1 MEEIKI
7 EDSNEFL
14 LSGRVFYSNGIP
26 ASKALIIVEQIIDK
40 KSRKVLDFTLSNDDG
55 EYMFLIEDRDIS
67 YKISAYKGL

>member
-14 LSGRVFYSNGIP
+14 LSGRVFYNNGLP
-26 ASKALIIVEQIIDK
+26 ASKALIIVEKIIDE
-40 KSRKVLDFTLSNDDG
+40 KSRKLLDFTLSNDDG
-55 EYMFLIEDRDIS
+55 DYIFLIEDRNIS

>member
-14 LSGRVFYSNGIP
+14 LSGRVFYNNGLP
-26 ASKALIIVEQIIDK
+26 ASKALIIVEQIIDE

-55 EYMFLIEDRDIS
+55 DYIFLIEDRNVS

>member
-14 LSGRVFYSNGIP
+14 LSGRVFYNNGLP
-26 ASKALIIVEQIIDK
+26 ASKALIIVEKIIDE
-40 KSRKVLDFTLSNDDG
+40 KSRKILDFTLSNDDG
-55 EYMFLIEDRDIS
+55 DYIFLIEDRNIS

>member
-14 LSGRVFYSNGIP
+14 LSGRVFYNNGLP
-26 ASKALIIVEQIIDK
+26 ASRALIIVEKIIDE
-40 KSRKVLDFTLSNDDG
+40 KSRKILDFTLSNDDG
-55 EYMFLIEDRDIS
+55 DYIFLIEDRNIS

>member
-14 LSGRVFYSNGIP
+14 LSGRVFYNNGLP
-26 ASKALIIVEQIIDK
+26 ASKALIIVEKIIDEK
-40 KSRKVLDFTLSNDDG
+40 NRKVLDFTLSNDDG
-55 EYMFLIEDRDIS
+55 DYIFLIEDKNIS

>member
-14 LSGRVFYSNGIP
+14 LSGRVFYNNGLP
-26 ASKALIIVEQIIDK
+26 ASKALIIVEKIIDE

-55 EYMFLIEDRDIS
+55 DYIFLIEDRNIS

>member
-14 LSGRVFYSNGIP
+14 LSGRVFYNNGLP

-40 KSRKVLDFTLSNDDG
+40 KNRKLLDFTLSDDDG
-55 EYMFLIEDRDIS
+55 EYVFLIEDRNIS

>member
-14 LSGRVFYSNGIP
+14 LSGRVFYNNGLP
-26 ASKALIIVEQIIDK
+26 ASKALIIVEKMIDE

-55 EYMFLIEDRDIS
+55 DYIFLIEDRNIS

>member
-14 LSGRVFYSNGIP
+14 LSGRVFYNNGLP

-55 EYMFLIEDRDIS
+55 DYIFLIEDRNIS

>member
-14 LSGRVFYSNGIP
+14 LSGRVFYNNGLP
-26 ASKALIIVEQIIDK
+26 ASKALIIVEKIIDV
-40 KSRKVLDFTLSNDDG
+40 KSRKLLDFTLSNDDG
-55 EYMFLIEDRDIS
+55 DYMFLIEDRNIS

>member
-14 LSGRVFYSNGIP
+14 LSGRVFYNNGLP
-26 ASKALIIVEQIIDK
+26 ASKALIIVEKIIDE
-40 KSRKVLDFTLSNDDG
+40 KSRKLLDFTLSNDDG
-55 EYMFLIEDRDIS
+55 EYMFLIEDKNIS

>member
-14 LSGRVFYSNGIP
+14 LSGRVFYNNGLP

-55 EYMFLIEDRDIS
+55 DYIFLIEDKNIS

>member
-14 LSGRVFYSNGIP
+14 LSGRVFYNNGLP
-26 ASKALIIVEQIIDK
+26 ASRALIIVEKIIDE
-40 KSRKVLDFTLSNDDG
+40 KSRKILDFTLSNDNGD
-55 EYMFLIEDRDIS
+55 YIFLIEDRNIS

>member
-14 LSGRVFYSNGIP
+14 LSGRVFYNNGLP

-40 KSRKVLDFTLSNDDG
+40 KSRKVVDFTLSNDDG
-55 EYMFLIEDRDIS
+55 DYIFLIEDRNIS

>member
-1 MEEIKI
+1 MKEIKI

-14 LSGRVFYSNGIP
+14 LSGRVFYNNGLP
-26 ASKALIIVEQIIDK
+26 ASKALIIVEKIIDV

-55 EYMFLIEDRDIS
+55 DYIFLIEDKNIS

>member
-14 LSGRVFYSNGIP
+14 LSGRVFYNDGLP

-55 EYMFLIEDRDIS
+55 DYIFLIEDRNIS

>member
-14 LSGRVFYSNGIP
+14 LSGRVFYTNGLP
-26 ASKALIIVEQIIDK
+26 ASKTLIIIEKIIDE
-40 KSRKVLDFTLSNDDG
+40 KSRKVLDFTLSNYDG
-55 EYMFLIEDRDIS
+55 DYIFLIEDRNIS